1 MYDIY
6 KEARNAAWQALIDCG
21 INTLPVNLNT
31 VAEHYGYDV
40 MLYSLCPM
48 VQILK
53 PDAAAGDGFIT
64 MFNGNTVIF
73 LNDQIKTKGRRRFT
87 LAHEIGH
94 GVLGDPLDTV
104 RFHNSEYDSDDPRE
118 TACNVFARDLLA
130 PACVLAALNIHTP
143 DEIMKVCD
151 ISRTSAEIRADRMKL
166 LYERGKF
173 GTHPLERQAIKQF
186 EGFIQECANR
196 EKQRNGGTA

>member
-1 MYDIY
+1 
-6 KEARNAAWQALIDCG
+6 
-21 INTLPVNLNT
+21 
-31 VAEHYGYDV
+31 
-40 MLYSLCPM
+40 
-48 VQILK
+48 
-53 PDAAAGDGFIT
+53 
-64 MFNGNTVIF
+64 MFNGNTLI
-73 LNDQIKTKGRRRFT
+73 LRHHEIKTKGREA
-87 LAHEIGH
+87 LHAAAHEIGH

-173 GTHPLERQAIKQF
+173 GRLILLSVRRSSSLRDLSKNAQI
-186 EGFIQECANR
+186 
-196 EKQRNGGTA
+196 EKNKGMEEQLK

>member
-1 MYDIY
+1 
-6 KEARNAAWQALIDCG
+6 
-21 INTLPVNLNT
+21 
-31 VAEHYGYDV
+31 
-40 MLYSLCPM
+40 M
-48 VQILK
+48 VYLVTRSTQF
-53 PDAAAGDGFIT
+53 AFIT
-64 MFNGNTVIF
+64 ANM
-73 LNDQIKTKGRRRFT
+73 
-87 LAHEIGH
+87 
-94 GVLGDPLDTV
+94 
-104 RFHNSEYDSDDPRE
+104 
-118 TACNVFARDLLA
+118 TAMTQEKRPVTYLHADLLA